1 MYDEKSVIS
10 EAVQNLEFKLG
21 RRPKV
26 MVTKIR
32 LDGHD
37 PGSRLVA
44 RFLRDACVEVIYTA
58 SQQQINNVVR
68 QAMDHDFDAIG
79 ISSLAKDYLL
89 VPKLKDEKI
98 IGLNLYYD
106 DEASH
111 VAAFSRW
118 TLN

>member
-1 MYDEKSVIS
+1 MGDDV
-10 EAVQNLEFKLG
+10 
-21 RRPKV
+21 
-26 MVTKIR
+26 
-32 LDGHD
+32 
-37 PGSRLVA
+37 
-44 RFLRDACVEVIYTA
+44 
-58 SQQQINNVVR
+58 
-68 QAMDHDFDAIG
+68 DAIW